1 MDLTG
6 RVLNGKYQVIEQLGE
21 GGMSIIY
28 KARHMMLDEYCA
40 VKVIRDSERTKEKM
54 LKRFELE
61 AKTTWKLAQRSPYIV
76 SIFDFGI
83 ENDIGFFYVM
93 EILNGYPLSALLND
107 PANTPPMAWTCE
119 LICQMCE
126 ALDVVHQE
134 GLIHRDIKSD
144 NVFLHWPAGS
154 DNAVVKLLDF
164 GIVRPIYS
172 EGSSG
177 LTTYGNV
184 LGTPEYMS
192 PEQCRGPSQAQ
203 HKMGISHLDARSD
216 IYSLGILFYQCLTGW
231 VPFPMTGPNALN
243 ASQVMAGHVM
253 NPITHPNQ
261 LRPDLPIPPVIADV
275 VLRALEKEPDAR
287 YQSMLEF
294 RDAIRTNIHTVPT

>member
-1 MDLTG
+1 MDIIG
-6 RVLNGKYQVIEQLGE
+6 RVLNQKYQIVEKMAE

-28 KARHMMLDEYCA
+28 KARHVMLDDFCA

-83 ENDIGFFYVM
+83 EDDLGFFYVM
-93 EILNGYPLSALLND
+93 EILNGYPLSALLQD
-107 PANTPPMAWTCE
+107 PQSTPPIAWSSE

-134 GLIHRDIKSD
+134 GLVHRDIKAD
-144 NVFLHWPAGS
+144 NVFLHWPAGA

-164 GIVRPIYS
+164 GIVRPIYA
-172 EGSSG
+172 EGSN
-177 LTTYGNV
+177 LTTFGNV

-203 HKMGISHLDARSD
+203 HKLGISHLDARSD
-216 IYSLGILFYQCLTGW
+216 IYSLGVLLYQCLTGW
-231 VPFPMTGPNALN
+231 VPFSMSGSHALN
-243 ASQVMAGHVM
+243 AAQVMAGHVM
-253 NPITHPNQ
+253 NPVVHPNQ
-261 LRPDLPIPPVIADV
+261 LRPDLAIPSALADV
-275 VLRALEKEPDAR
+275 AIRALAKDPEQR
-287 YQSMLEF
+287 YQTMLAF
-294 RDAIRTNIHTVPT
+294 RDAIRASIHSTVPG